1 MIIELRKKSQITLPK
16 EVVKQLNLKE
26 GDKLE
31 ISIDG
36 ACIKLEPVAVYSK
49 DYMMKLAKEIQ
60 VLREDPS
67 FAYETFDQ
75 VDDLLKSLEKKD

>member
-1 MIIELRKKSQITLPK
+1 
-16 EVVKQLNLKE
+16 
-26 GDKLE
+26 
-31 ISIDG
+31 
-36 ACIKLEPVAVYSK
+36 
-49 DYMMKLAKEIQ
+49 MMKLAKEIQ

>member
-1 MIIELRKKSQITLPK
+1 MNFLAVRFVRLRFKFL
-16 EVVKQLNLKE
+16 V
-26 GDKLE
+26 
-31 ISIDG
+31 